1 MKVNLTKTAVYE
13 FNEDKFTAIPNTIFN
28 NLVSGQDVKN
38 EEVEAEMVFFANAND
53 YVSGRKDYRF
63 NNEKPVYVNE
73 KGQVFVFIEPF
84 RANESTDTEEN
95 TTVAT
100 QSE

>member
-13 FNEDKFTAIPNTIFN
+13 FREDKFTAIPNAIFN
-28 NLVSGQDVKN
+28 NLVSGQDCTS
-38 EEVEAEMVFFANAND
+38 EEVEGEMVFFANVND

-84 RANESTDTEEN
+84 RADESTYTEED
-95 TTVAT
+95 TTDTT